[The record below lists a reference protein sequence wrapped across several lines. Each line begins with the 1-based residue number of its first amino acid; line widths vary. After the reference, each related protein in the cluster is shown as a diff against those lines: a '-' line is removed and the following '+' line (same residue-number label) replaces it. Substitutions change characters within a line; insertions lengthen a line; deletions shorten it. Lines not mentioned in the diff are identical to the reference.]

1 MMHRTSQY
9 IVLFVVLML
18 LQTFMFDNL
27 ALSTYFNPMVYI
39 VFIILLPIESLP
51 VTVLLSGVAL
61 GVAADF
67 FTGGQGLNTA
77 ATLPAAFM
85 RQPLL
90 SRLCDRDDLRD
101 GGIPSAQRLGNEW
114 RFLHLAAAV
123 ILVHHTIF
131 FVLESFSMQQM
142 PHVLLRL
149 LLSGA
154 FTLLFAWASA
164 RLFSYYAA
172 RVR

>member
-1 MMHRTSQY
+1 MHRTIQY
-9 IVLFVVLML
+9 IVLFITLLL
-18 LQTFMFDNL
+18 LQIFMFDNL
-27 ALSTYFNPMVYI
+27 ALSSYFNPMIYV
-39 VFIILLPIESLP
+39 VFIILLPIDSLP
-51 VTVLLSGVAL
+51 VTVLLSGLAL
-61 GVAADF
+61 GLAADI
-67 FTGGQGLNTA
+67 FTGGHGLNTA
-77 ATLPAAFM
+77 ATLPAAFL

-101 GGIPSAQRLGNEW
+101 GGIPSAERFGNEW
-114 RFLHLAAAV
+114 RFIQLAATV
-123 ILVHHTIF
+123 IIVHHALF

-149 LLSGA
+149 LLSSA

-164 RLFSYYAA
+164 RLFTHYA